1 MRSFESLSGQKEADA
16 WSWKDKGKDKGS
28 SVFVS
33 VRCDWVQAVVNR
45 ENQKIKIDETP
56 SILNLL

>member
-16 WSWKDKGKDKGS
+16 WSWKDKGS